1 MYYHIY
7 FLLWCRKNELFSL
20 YNCLLIQPQYWFN
33 RNSSKTA
40 AVISLAA
47 ELKLHRKF
55 SSASNIS
62 PSPAS
67 YSYSC
72 HHHITENLISKKK
85 KMIIINQHH
94 YICSTIK
101 KYALY
106 ISCIWGK
113 KWKIKFGWINNIW
126 HRCRLMHTWIKL
138 IYNWQFCHLLEYSG
152 KSPEII
158 YWEFLSNW

>member
-85 KMIIINQHH
+85 RWSSLISIITYVLPLKKMH
-94 YICSTIK
+94 
-101 KYALY
+101 
-106 ISCIWGK
+106 CIFNV
-113 KWKIKFGWINNIW
+113 FGEKNEKLNLDGSITW